1 MFANFSISELRDRVQ
16 QLSMREQLLVI
27 LVVGAAI
34 YFLIDAL
41 VFSSQKQRQQD
52 IDADLSALQSQV
64 KVLTAQISVVERTR
78 ADELE
83 QKQQEYRTLQ
93 QQVKQL
99 DAVSGSVTAEVP
111 KIAKLVGD
119 VLGAAPTRV
128 RAVGVKTV
136 PVKALFTSK
145 STGSTP
151 NAASTPPI
159 YKHGLDI
166 ELRGS
171 YLDLLNYLNKLED
184 AHAKLFWSN
193 ATFSAGT
200 YPDNTLRASVF
211 MLSTQPN
218 L

>member
-1 MFANFSISELRDRVQ
+1 MFANFSISDLRDRFQ
-16 QLSMREQLLVI
+16 QLSMREQLLV
-27 LVVGAAI
+27 VVVLGAAV
-34 YFLIDAL
+34 YFLVDAL
-41 VFSSQKQRQQD
+41 VFASQKQRQND
-52 IDADLSALQSQV
+52 IETELTALQSQM
-64 KVLTAQISVVERTR
+64 KVLSAQMSVVERTR

-83 QKQQEYRTLQ
+83 QKEQEYRTLK
-93 QQVKQL
+93 QQVTQL
-99 DAVSGSVTAEVP
+99 DAVSANVSLEAP
-111 KIAKLVGD
+111 KIGKLVGD
-119 VLGAAPTRV
+119 VVGSAPSRV
-128 RAVGVKTV
+128 RTVGIKTV
-136 PVKALFTSK
+136 PVQKLFAPKAV
-145 STGSTP
+145 GSS
-151 NAASTPPI
+151 AAGPTI